1 MQLFQMAQ
9 PATIKEAV
17 DLLAAHGSDARAY
30 AGGQDLLYRFKRRIA
45 TNPLYLVNLKDIAE
59 LQGFDLTEAGALRI
73 RPLTT
78 LGELERSPTVQRH
91 FPLLHSAI
99 SEIASPQIRN
109 QGTVG
114 GNLLQD
120 VWCWY
125 LLENYD
131 CWLNGGKYCYAV
143 NGDHRYY
150 HSIMGGQHCIASHPA
165 DLAPALIALEATATV
180 TGPRGTRTLPVA
192 ELWQGFQ
199 RIDGRLQCHT
209 LRPDEVL
216 AAVEVP
222 APVAGA
228 RGAFLKFRVRKSWD
242 FALAS
247 VAASLRFADGRCVGA
262 RIVLG
267 GIATEPIRARETED
281 ALVGRE
287 LTEPV
292 IQEAAARAVANA
304 RPLRMNHYKLQ
315 LVQGLCR
322 KTLRAIAA
330 QESPLPLGGSVS
342 T

>member
-9 PATIKEAV
+9 PETLKAAV
-17 DLLAAHGSDARAY
+17 DLLAAHGSEARVY

-45 TNPLYLVNLKDIAE
+45 TNPLYLVNVKQVAE
-59 LQGFDLTEAGALRI
+59 LQGFEPTADGGLRI
-73 RPLTT
+73 GPLTT
-78 LGELERSPTVQRH
+78 LGELERAPVVQQR

-150 HSIMGGQHCIASHPA
+150 HSIMGGQHCIATHPA

-180 TGPRGTRTLPVA
+180 ASPRGTRTIPVE

-199 RIDGRLQCHT
+199 RVDGRLQCHT
-209 LRPDEVL
+209 LRSDEVL
-216 AAVEVP
+216 TAVEVP
-222 APVAGA
+222 PPVPSA
-228 RGAFLKFRVRKSWD
+228 RGAFLKFRVRQSWD

-247 VAASLRFADGRCVGA
+247 VAASLRFDGNRCVGA
-262 RIVLG
+262 RFVLG
-267 GIATEPIRARETED
+267 GIATEPVRARETEE

-287 LTEPV
+287 LTESV
-292 IQEAAARAVANA
+292 IQEAAARATAGA
-304 RPLRMNHYKLQ
+304 RPLRLNQYKLQ
-315 LVQGLCR
+315 LVEGLCR
-322 KTLRAIAA
+322 KTLRAVVGD
-330 QESPLPLGGSVS
+330 ESRDGA
-342 T
+342 